1 MNRRLTL
8 RSQAELEIGEAAVW
22 YEGCGAGLGNDFL
35 RAVDAAL
42 AAIQRNPFQYQ
53 IISGELRRA
62 GLRRFPYSPIYRCRD
77 QEIIVVACAHGRR
90 DPRRWMERE

>member
-8 RSQAELEIGEAAVW
+8 RTQAELEIGEAAVW
-22 YEGCGAGLGNDFL
+22 YEGCGAGLGHDFL
-35 RAVDAAL
+35 RAVDAGL

-53 IISGELRRA
+53 IMSGELRRA
-62 GLRRFPYSPIYRCRD
+62 GLRRFPYGLIYRCRD

-90 DPRRWMERE
+90 DPRRWQERV

>member
-8 RSQAELEIGEAAVW
+8 RPQAELEIGEAAVW

-35 RAVDAAL
+35 RAVDL

-53 IISGELRRA
+53 IILGELRRA
-62 GLRRFPYSPIYRCRD
+62 GLRRFPYSLIYRCQD
-77 QEIIVVACAHGRR
+77 QEIVVVACAHGRR
-90 DPRRWMERE
+90 DPRRWKDRV

>member
-8 RSQAELEIGEAAVW
+8 RPQAEAEIDEAAVW
-22 YEGCGAGLGNDFL
+22 YEGCGVGLGHDFL
-35 RAVDAAL
+35 RAVAAAL

-62 GLRRFPYSPIYRCRD
+62 GLRRFPYSLIYRCRD
-77 QEIIVVACAHGRR
+77 
-90 DPRRWMERE
+90 

>member
-8 RSQAELEIGEAAVW
+8 RPQAEVEIGEAAVW

-35 RAVDAAL
+35 RAIDAAL

-53 IISGELRRA
+53 IISGELRRV
-62 GLRRFPYSPIYRCRD
+62 GLRRFPYSLIYRCRD
-77 QEIIVVACAHGRR
+77 QEIICGCVRSRSA
-90 DPRRWMERE
+90 